1 MSNVPASATTARRGL
16 WRWSVALLATVLMV
30 VVGSGLVAF
39 AQSGAGA
46 SRGPVFLPSDTS
58 VYVEGRLDMPDGQ
71 ADAMAEF
78 MSAFPG
84 FADMGSFQM
93 ILGEAIDGL
102 VSDTTGGSFS
112 YTEDLAPFMT
122 GELSLGVMDLAG
134 AMEGSDPDVLM
145 G

>member
-1 MSNVPASATTARRGL
+1 MSNVPASATPARRGL

-46 SRGPVFLPSDTS
+46 SRGPVFLPADTS

-84 FADMGSFQM
+84 FADPGSFQ
-93 ILGEAIDGL
+93 ID
-102 VSDTTGGSFS
+102 
-112 YTEDLAPFMT
+112 PR
-122 GELSLGVMDLAG
+122 AG
-134 AMEGSDPDVLM
+134 PRRPDVRSHVR
-145 G
+145 